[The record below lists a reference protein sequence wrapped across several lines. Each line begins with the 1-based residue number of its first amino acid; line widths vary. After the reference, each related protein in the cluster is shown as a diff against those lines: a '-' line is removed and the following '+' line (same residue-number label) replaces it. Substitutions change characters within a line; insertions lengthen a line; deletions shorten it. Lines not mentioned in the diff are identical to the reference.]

1 MHAFVPTEREVSLP
15 FVPSTPDIGA
25 RPAEP
30 PEFAV
35 ARRQTAALLERQAD
49 DIAVRWEAQ
58 VRALLPEATDDGT
71 TSSRVERA
79 AAVVR
84 SLATSLEADG
94 ARSDDAVALGLAA
107 GTAAFGAGAM
117 LHQLLRAL
125 DVLVAMC
132 LFVVEEAA
140 TRGEIR
146 ASGAGDGIRLSRL
159 LQRAAGTVI
168 LAAARGYA
176 QASAGAMQERFRR
189 LRHDL
194 RNPLSTIR
202 SALEL
207 MADESVPEEA
217 RRSPRFRAMIERN
230 AATLDRMIVTRLGDA
245 EARFGAGAYQ
255 RIAPR
260 TVACAVRRD
269 LRADADAHNVSVAVV
284 NGGEPL
290 RVDAAGLELLLHN
303 VLLAVLHEAKPGDT
317 VTLEFLDTDES
328 RATLAL
334 GTSTGGAAITNER
347 AREGLVSLATALGAW
362 FDITPDRVTFAFPVV
377 PDEREVSAPSAG
389 AGRSEA
395 RDNLGGARQRDDRQP
410 GAL

>member
-1 MHAFVPTEREVSLP
+1 MHVFVPAEREVSLP
-15 FVPSTPDIGA
+15 FAPPMPDAGA
-25 RPAEP
+25 RSAELA
-30 PEFAV
+30 EFA
-35 ARRQTAALLERQAD
+35 ATRRQTAALLGRHAD
-49 DIAVRWEAQ
+49 DIAMRWQEQ
-58 VRALLPEATDDGT
+58 VRALLPEPTDGGT

-94 ARSDDAVALGLAA
+94 GRSDDAVALGLAA
-107 GTAAFGAGAM
+107 GTAAFGAGAP

-125 DVLVAMC
+125 DLLVAMC

-140 TRGEIR
+140 GRGEIR
-146 ASGAGDGIRLSRL
+146 ASGAADGVRVCRRL
-159 LQRAAGTVI
+159 QQAAGTVT

-176 QASAGAMQERFRR
+176 QASTGAMQERFRR

-217 RRSPRFRAMIERN
+217 RRSPRFRTMIERN
-230 AATLDRMIVTRLGDA
+230 ATTLDRMIVARLGDA
-245 EARFGAGAYQ
+245 EARSGAGTYQ

-269 LRADADAHNVSVAVV
+269 LRADAAARDVLVAVV
-284 NGGEPL
+284 SGSEPL
-290 RVDAAGLELLLHN
+290 RVDAAGLELLLHDA
-303 VLLAVLHEAKPGDT
+303 LLAALHEAKPGDT
-317 VTLEFLDTDES
+317 VTLEFLDADET
-328 RATLAL
+328 RAMLTIGRSA
-334 GTSTGGAAITNER
+334 GGSPIADAG
-347 AREGLVSLATALGAW
+347 ARERLASLASALGAW
-362 FDITPDRVTFAFPVV
+362 FDIAPEHASFTFPVV
-377 PDEREVSAPSAG
+377 PDEREASPPSAG
-389 AGRSEA
+389 VA
-395 RDNLGGARQRDDRQP
+395 RNEVRDDLGSARQRDDRQP